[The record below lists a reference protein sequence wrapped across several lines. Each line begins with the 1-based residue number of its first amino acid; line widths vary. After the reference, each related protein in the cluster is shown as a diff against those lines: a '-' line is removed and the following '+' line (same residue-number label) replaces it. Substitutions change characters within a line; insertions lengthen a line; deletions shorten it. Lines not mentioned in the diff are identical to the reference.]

1 MMPIPTSTGNAVNGE
16 TVMTDTEPECMCI
29 ARINSMLR
37 EHNSYLVTN
46 LFGKPRAIIATT
58 KFDEKK
64 RGKPKMMFASFC
76 PFCGVKYAADEVR

>member
-1 MMPIPTSTGNAVNGE
+1 
-16 TVMTDTEPECMCI
+16 
-29 ARINSMLR
+29 MLR